1 MKYGGITCQM
11 DVDRHT
17 MEAAEAALGKGW
29 EAFFGYVE
37 KVEKRV
43 AIWWIGCLIAKH
55 IPTKSG
61 TRGLLIE
68 KIFLTISN

>member
-1 MKYGGITCQM
+1 M

-17 MEAAEAALGKGW
+17 KEVVEAFLGKGW

-68 KIFLTISN
+68 NIFLTISY

>member
-1 MKYGGITCQM
+1 M
-11 DVDRHT
+11 DVDRHSK
-17 MEAAEAALGKGW
+17 EAVEAPLGKGW

>member
-1 MKYGGITCQM
+1 M
-11 DVDRHT
+11 DVDRHSKGV
-17 MEAAEAALGKGW
+17 AEAALGRGW

-43 AIWWIGCLIAKH
+43 AISWLGCLIAKH

-61 TRGLLIE
+61 PRGLLVE
-68 KIFLTISN
+68 NFF

>member
-1 MKYGGITCQM
+1 M
-11 DVDRHT
+11 DVDRHSK
-17 MEAAEAALGKGW
+17 EAVEAPLGKGW

-61 TRGLLIE
+61 PRGLLIE